1 MNLLTDGIVAGV
13 TLLGQDG
20 VTLPLGDILVFLFRD
35 SGAFPLTDHGAL
47 LLRYVLKDLILDSV
61 TLSLIDNLALG
72 HGTGGADLLLHGLT
86 LVLVPGG
93 AGLGSLS
100 GTGFIV
106 MSFLDGSWNID
117 TLKVL
122 GVVALLLLLDG
133 TLGADIIDRGT
144 VLLDLN
150 RTFSSLDLF
159 LNLLLND
166 LAGFV
171 LDIGTGL
178 VRNFSALLPGHR
190 LKGGSR
196 NLVTNLLRN
205 LSTYR
210 L

>member
-1 MNLLTDGIVAGV
+1 
-13 TLLGQDG
+13 
-20 VTLPLGDILVFLFRD
+20 
-35 SGAFPLTDHGAL
+35 
-47 LLRYVLKDLILDSV
+47 
-61 TLSLIDNLALG
+61 
-72 HGTGGADLLLHGLT
+72 
-86 LVLVPGG
+86 
-93 AGLGSLS
+93 
-100 GTGFIV
+100 
-106 MSFLDGSWNID
+106 MSFLDGPWNID

-159 LNLLLND
+159 LNLLLNN

-171 LDIGTGL
+171 LDIRTGL

-196 NLVTNLLRN
+196 NLATNLLRN
-205 LSTYR
+205 LPTNR

>member
-1 MNLLTDGIVAGV
+1 MNLLTDGLVAGV

-20 VTLPLGDILVFLFRD
+20 VTLPLGDILAFLFRD

-61 TLSLIDNLALG
+61 TLSLIDNLA
-72 HGTGGADLLLHGLT
+72 GTEGADLLLHGLT

-106 MSFLDGSWNID
+106 MSFLDGPWNID
-117 TLKVL
+117 TLQVL

-171 LDIGTGL
+171 LDIRTGL
-178 VRNFSALLPGHR
+178 VRNFSALLPGH
-190 LKGGSR
+190 
-196 NLVTNLLRN
+196 
-205 LSTYR
+205 
-210 L
+210 